1 MGPIKSSQRHSA
13 QYWFCFL
20 FNIESC
26 NTSYKDPY
34 DQNNCVRYEWHY
46 SYLIFFLK
54 KDTIH

>member
-20 FNIESC
+20 VNVESC

-34 DQNNCVRYEWHY
+34 DVAIGGSSVPRPAGA
-46 SYLIFFLK
+46 L
-54 KDTIH
+54 

>member
-20 FNIESC
+20 VNVESC

-34 DQNNCVRYEWHY
+34 DQNNCIRYEWHY
-46 SYLIFFLK
+46 TVI
-54 KDTIH
+54 